1 MGDRTAADGELLRV
15 TDLKKHFPVHSGF
28 WNRVTGH
35 VRAVDGVS
43 FTVERGE
50 TLGLVGES
58 GCGKTTLGRSIVR
71 GIAPTSGSIEFRTR
85 SDEVIDLA
93 ALSRNELRAYRQ
105 DFQMIFQD
113 PYSSLDPRMS
123 VYDIIAEPLKIH
135 RYGTQE
141 EIEERVKYL
150 ASVVGLKIEH
160 LKRYPHA
167 FSGGQRQRIG
177 VARALATNPALI
189 VADEPV
195 SALDVSIQAQVL
207 NLLKELQSEFNLTYL
222 FVAHDLS
229 VVEYICDRVAVMYLG
244 TIVELA
250 PTRSLFAVP
259 KHPYTEALLSAVPK
273 PHPGGAGTRVRLPGE
288 VPSPAN
294 PPSGCRFHTRCP
306 YARDICRRQTPDLA
320 EVEPGRWVAC
330 HFARELELAGVRSVG
345 VTHYSLPAE
354 ASPPES
360 P

>member
-1 MGDRTAADGELLRV
+1 MSDRVSSGEELLRV
-15 TDLKKHFPVHSGF
+15 TDLKKYFPVHSGF

-71 GIAPTSGSIEFRTR
+71 GIVPTSGAIEFRTR
-85 SDEVIDLA
+85 SDEVVDLA
-93 ALSRNELRAYRQ
+93 ALSRKELRGYRK

-135 RYGTQE
+135 RYGTQV

-150 ASVVGLKIEH
+150 ATVVGLKIEH

-189 VADEPV
+189 IADEPV

-207 NLLKELQSEFNLTYL
+207 NLLKELQDEFNLTYL

-250 PTRSLFAVP
+250 PTRTLFAMP

-273 PHPGGAGTRVRLPGE
+273 PHPDGAGKRVRLSGE
-288 VPSPAN
+288 VPSPAD
-294 PPSGCRFHTRCP
+294 PPPGCRFHTRCS
-306 YARDICRRQTPDLA
+306 YARDICRR
-320 EVEPGRWVAC
+320 EVPGLVEIGPGRRVAC
-330 HFARELELAGVRSVG
+330 HFARELGLAGVRSTG
-345 VTHYSLPAE
+345 VAHYRLPAD
-354 ASPPES
+354 ASTPENL
-360 P
+360 